1 MQHQTDTRFPD
12 AAAADYDRR
21 ILTTVPGYQ
30 FARALLTATLA
41 QTLPNDA
48 TLLLAGCGTGSELAA
63 LATANASCWRFSA
76 VEPSAGMLAAARA
89 KAAGYA
95 QRVCFQPTLRN
106 KRRKPATTRRCARGA
121 ALYRRRWR
129 QTGFPAAV
137 GAAPL
142 PAAPL
147 LLFDYQ
153 PDGLPVSHYQHW
165 LQSAGHSAAQ
175 AQEVIERTR
184 RNWHPM
190 AAARSRL
197 LLAESGFTAP
207 SAAVR
212 CAGLPAFTA
221 PPPSLRA
228 ASRAASAAKTATRSG

>member
-21 ILTTVPGYQ
+21 ILTLVPGYQ
-30 FARALLTATLA
+30 FAQALLTATLA

-48 TLLLAGCGTGSELAA
+48 TLLLAGCGTGSELEA
-63 LATANASCWRFSA
+63 LAAANASWRFSA

-89 KAAGYA
+89 KAEAADYA
-95 QRVCFQPTLRN
+95 QRVSFQPTLLQQA
-106 KRRKPATTRRCARGA
+106 PQTRHD
-121 ALYRRRWR
+121 
-129 QTGFPAAV
+129 AAV
-137 GAAPL
+137 CSLVLHFIADDGAKLEFLQQLAQRLSPV
-142 PAAPL
+142 APL

-153 PDGLPVSHYQHW
+153 PDGLPASHYQHW

-207 SAAVR
+207 QHLCGAL
-212 CAGLPAFTA
+212 GFQL
-221 PPPSLRA
+221 SLLHR
-228 ASRAASAAKTATRSG
+228 RR

>member
-21 ILTTVPGYQ
+21 ILTLVPGYQ
-30 FARALLTATLA
+30 FAQALLTATLA

-48 TLLLAGCGTGSELAA
+48 TLLLAGCGTGSELSA
-63 LATANASCWRFSA
+63 LAAANASWRFSA

-89 KAAGYA
+89 KAEAAGYA
-95 QRVCFQPTLRN
+95 QRVSFQPTLLQQA
-106 KRRKPATTRRCARGA
+106 PQTRHD
-121 ALYRRRWR
+121 
-129 QTGFPAAV
+129 AAV
-137 GAAPL
+137 CSLVLHFIADDGAKLDFLQQLAQRPS

-153 PDGLPVSHYQHW
+153 PEGLPVSHYQHW

-207 SAAVR
+207 QQLCGAL
-212 CAGLPAFTA
+212 GFQL
-221 PPPSLRA
+221 SLLH
-228 ASRAASAAKTATRSG
+228 SRR

>member
-21 ILTTVPGYQ
+21 ILTLVPGYQ
-30 FARALLTATLA
+30 FAQALLAATLA

-48 TLLLAGCGTGSELAA
+48 TLLLAGCGTGSELEA
-63 LATANASCWRFSA
+63 LAAANASWRFSA
-76 VEPSAGMLAAARA
+76 VEPSTGMLAAARA
-89 KAAGYA
+89 KAEAAGYA
-95 QRVCFQPTLRN
+95 QRVSFQPTLLQQA
-106 KRRKPATTRRCARGA
+106 PQTRHD
-121 ALYRRRWR
+121 
-129 QTGFPAAV
+129 AAV
-137 GAAPL
+137 CSLVLHFIADDGAKLDFLQQLAQRLSPT
-142 PAAPL
+142 APL

-153 PDGLPVSHYQHW
+153 PEGLPVSHYQHW

-207 SAAVR
+207 QQLCGAL
-212 CAGLPAFTA
+212 GFQL
-221 PPPSLRA
+221 SLLHR
-228 ASRAASAAKTATRSG
+228 RR

>member
-21 ILTTVPGYQ
+21 ILTLVPGYQ
-30 FARALLTATLA
+30 FAQALLTATLA

-48 TLLLAGCGTGSELAA
+48 TLLLAGCGTGSELEA
-63 LATANASCWRFSA
+63 LAAANASWRFSA
-76 VEPSAGMLAAARA
+76 VEPSTGMLAAARA
-89 KAAGYA
+89 KAEAAGYA
-95 QRVCFQPTLRN
+95 QRVSFQPTLLQQA
-106 KRRKPATTRRCARGA
+106 PQTRHD
-121 ALYRRRWR
+121 
-129 QTGFPAAV
+129 AAV
-137 GAAPL
+137 CSLVLHFIADDGAKLDFLQQLAQRLSPT
-142 PAAPL
+142 APL

-153 PDGLPVSHYQHW
+153 PEGLPVSHYQHW

-207 SAAVR
+207 QQLCGAL
-212 CAGLPAFTA
+212 GFQL
-221 PPPSLRA
+221 SLLHR
-228 ASRAASAAKTATRSG
+228 RR

>member
-21 ILTTVPGYQ
+21 ILTLVPGYQ
-30 FARALLTATLA
+30 FAQALLTATLA

-95 QRVCFQPTLRN
+95 QRGGVLI
-106 KRRKPATTRRCARGA
+106 GA

-142 PAAPL
+142 PRRTAAAVRLSTGRPARQPL
-147 LLFDYQ
+147 PTLAAKRRAFGGAGAGGDRTHPPQLA
-153 PDGLPVSHYQHW
+153 PDGGSAQPSSFGRKW
-165 LQSAGHSAAQ
+165 LHRA
-175 AQEVIERTR
+175 
-184 RNWHPM
+184 
-190 AAARSRL
+190 
-197 LLAESGFTAP
+197 

>member
-21 ILTTVPGYQ
+21 ILTLVPGYQ
-30 FARALLTATLA
+30 FAQALLTATLA

-48 TLLLAGCGTGSELAA
+48 TLLLAGCGTGSELEA
-63 LATANASCWRFSA
+63 LAAANASWRFSA

-89 KAAGYA
+89 KAEAAGYA
-95 QRVCFQPTLRN
+95 QRVSFQPTLLQQA
-106 KRRKPATTRRCARGA
+106 PQTRHD
-121 ALYRRRWR
+121 
-129 QTGFPAAV
+129 AAV
-137 GAAPL
+137 CSLVLHFIADDGAKLHFLQQLAQRL
-142 PAAPL
+142 SPAAPL

-153 PDGLPVSHYQHW
+153 PEGLPVSHYQHW

-207 SAAVR
+207 QQLCGAL
-212 CAGLPAFTA
+212 GFQL
-221 PPPSLRA
+221 SLLHR
-228 ASRAASAAKTATRSG
+228 RR

>member
-21 ILTTVPGYQ
+21 ILTLVPGYQ
-30 FARALLTATLA
+30 FAQALLTATLA

-63 LATANASCWRFSA
+63 LATANASWRFSA

-89 KAAGYA
+89 KAEAAGYA
-95 QRVCFQPTLRN
+95 QRVCFQPTLLQQA
-106 KRRKPATTRRCARGA
+106 PQTRHD
-121 ALYRRRWR
+121 
-129 QTGFPAAV
+129 AAV
-137 GAAPL
+137 CSLVLHFIADDGAKLDFLQQLAQRL
-142 PAAPL
+142 SPAAPL

-153 PDGLPVSHYQHW
+153 PDGLPASHYQHW

-207 SAAVR
+207 QRLCGAL
-212 CAGLPAFTA
+212 GFQL
-221 PPPSLRA
+221 SLLHR
-228 ASRAASAAKTATRSG
+228 RR

>member
-21 ILTTVPGYQ
+21 ILTLVPGYQ
-30 FARALLTATLA
+30 FAQALLTATLA

-63 LATANASCWRFSA
+63 LATANASWRFSA

-89 KAAGYA
+89 KAEAAGYA
-95 QRVCFQPTLRN
+95 QRVSFQPTLLQQA
-106 KRRKPATTRRCARGA
+106 PQTRHDAAVCSLVLHFIADDGA
-121 ALYRRRWR
+121 KLDFLQQLAQRLS
-129 QTGFPAAV
+129 PAAQ
-137 GAAPL
+137 
-142 PAAPL
+142 L

-153 PDGLPVSHYQHW
+153 PEGLPASHYQHW

-207 SAAVR
+207 QPLCGAL
-212 CAGLPAFTA
+212 GFQL
-221 PPPSLRA
+221 SLLHR
-228 ASRAASAAKTATRSG
+228 RR

>member
-21 ILTTVPGYQ
+21 ILTPVPGYQ

-95 QRVCFQPTLRN
+95 QRVCFQPTLLQQAPQTRHDAAVCSLVLHFIADDGAKLDFLQQLAQRLSPPHRCCCSTIN
-106 KRRKPATTRRCARGA
+106 RTACPSATTNIGCKAPGI
-121 ALYRRRWR
+121 RRR
-129 QTGFPAAV
+129 
-137 GAAPL
+137 
-142 PAAPL
+142 
-147 LLFDYQ
+147 
-153 PDGLPVSHYQHW
+153 
-165 LQSAGHSAAQ
+165 
-175 AQEVIERTR
+175 R
-184 RNWHPM
+184 R
-190 AAARSRL
+190 RR
-197 LLAESGFTAP
+197 
-207 SAAVR
+207 
-212 CAGLPAFTA
+212 
-221 PPPSLRA
+221 
-228 ASRAASAAKTATRSG
+228 

>member
-21 ILTTVPGYQ
+21 ILTLVPGYQ
-30 FARALLTATLA
+30 FAQALLAATLA

-48 TLLLAGCGTGSELAA
+48 TLLLAGCGTGSELEA
-63 LATANASCWRFSA
+63 LAAANASWRFSA
-76 VEPSAGMLAAARA
+76 VEPSTGMLAAARA
-89 KAAGYA
+89 KAEAAGYA
-95 QRVCFQPTLRN
+95 QRVSFQPTLLQQA
-106 KRRKPATTRRCARGA
+106 PQTRHD
-121 ALYRRRWR
+121 
-129 QTGFPAAV
+129 AAV
-137 GAAPL
+137 CSLVLHFIADDGAKLDFLQQLAQRL
-142 PAAPL
+142 SPAAPL

-153 PDGLPVSHYQHW
+153 PESLPVSHYQHW

-207 SAAVR
+207 QQLCGAL
-212 CAGLPAFTA
+212 GFQL
-221 PPPSLRA
+221 SLLHR
-228 ASRAASAAKTATRSG
+228 RR

>member
-21 ILTTVPGYQ
+21 ILTLVPGYQ
-30 FARALLTATLA
+30 FAQALLAATLA

-48 TLLLAGCGTGSELAA
+48 TLLLAGCGTGSELEA
-63 LATANASCWRFSA
+63 LAAANASWRFSA
-76 VEPSAGMLAAARA
+76 VEPSTGMLAAARA
-89 KAAGYA
+89 KAEAAGYA
-95 QRVCFQPTLRN
+95 QRVSFQPTLLQQA
-106 KRRKPATTRRCARGA
+106 PQTRHD
-121 ALYRRRWR
+121 
-129 QTGFPAAV
+129 AAV
-137 GAAPL
+137 CSLVLHFISDDGAKLDFLQQLAQRLSPT
-142 PAAPL
+142 APL

-153 PDGLPVSHYQHW
+153 PEGLPVSHYQHW

-207 SAAVR
+207 QQLCGAL
-212 CAGLPAFTA
+212 GFQL
-221 PPPSLRA
+221 SLLHR
-228 ASRAASAAKTATRSG
+228 RR

>member
-21 ILTTVPGYQ
+21 ILTLVPGYQ
-30 FARALLTATLA
+30 FAQVLLTATLA

-48 TLLLAGCGTGSELAA
+48 TLLLAGCGTGSELEA
-63 LATANASCWRFSA
+63 LAAANANWRFSA

-89 KAAGYA
+89 KAEAAGYA
-95 QRVCFQPTLRN
+95 QRVSFQPTLLQQA
-106 KRRKPATTRRCARGA
+106 PQTRHD
-121 ALYRRRWR
+121 
-129 QTGFPAAV
+129 AAV
-137 GAAPL
+137 CSLVLHFIADDGAKLDFLQQLAQRL
-142 PAAPL
+142 SPAAPL

-153 PDGLPVSHYQHW
+153 PEGLPASHYQHW

-197 LLAESGFTAP
+197 LFAESGFTAP
-207 SAAVR
+207 QQLCGAL
-212 CAGLPAFTA
+212 GFQL
-221 PPPSLRA
+221 SLLHR
-228 ASRAASAAKTATRSG
+228 RR

>member
-21 ILTTVPGYQ
+21 ILTLVPGYQ
-30 FARALLTATLA
+30 FAQALLTATLA

-63 LATANASCWRFSA
+63 LATANASWRFSA

-89 KAAGYA
+89 KAEAAGYA
-95 QRVCFQPTLRN
+95 QRVCFQPTLLQQA
-106 KRRKPATTRRCARGA
+106 PQTRHD
-121 ALYRRRWR
+121 
-129 QTGFPAAV
+129 AAV
-137 GAAPL
+137 CSLVLHFIADDGAKLDFLQQLAQRL
-142 PAAPL
+142 SPAAPL

-153 PDGLPVSHYQHW
+153 PDGLPASHYQHW

-207 SAAVR
+207 QRLCGAL
-212 CAGLPAFTA
+212 GFQL
-221 PPPSLRA
+221 SLLHHR
-228 ASRAASAAKTATRSG
+228 R

>member
-21 ILTTVPGYQ
+21 ILTLVPGYQ
-30 FARALLTATLA
+30 FAQALLAATLA

-63 LATANASCWRFSA
+63 LAAANASWRFSA
-76 VEPSAGMLAAARA
+76 VEPSTGMLAAARA
-89 KAAGYA
+89 KAEAAGYA
-95 QRVCFQPTLRN
+95 QRVSFQPTLLQQA
-106 KRRKPATTRRCARGA
+106 PQTRHD
-121 ALYRRRWR
+121 
-129 QTGFPAAV
+129 AAV
-137 GAAPL
+137 CSLVLHFIADDGAKLDFLQQLAQRLSPT
-142 PAAPL
+142 APL

-153 PDGLPVSHYQHW
+153 PEGLPVSHYQHW
-165 LQSAGHSAAQ
+165 LQSAGHSAVQ

-207 SAAVR
+207 QQLCGAL
-212 CAGLPAFTA
+212 GFQL
-221 PPPSLRA
+221 SLLHR
-228 ASRAASAAKTATRSG
+228 RR